1 MKKIFTLMMLAAST
15 AGAMA
20 TDYSDQLVVV
30 MNGEEIAN
38 KQSTISVE
46 QNEDKTYKLSINNFV
61 LTPGMNVGNIVVD
74 NVKGVDGNGATYL
87 ATNQTIQIT
96 PGDLEGVGEKDWMG
110 PGLGDVP
117 VEVKAEVRGD
127 KLTANIDI
135 SMQMGDSPLTINVNF
150 GSGYQ
155 IKNSGFEAFHKANLY
170 AADGETVTTSSDEP
184 NNWHSFMSCTGD
196 LASYVNSLPHTFISD
211 SIRPGSTGEK
221 SVLVTSSGVQLAPGF
236 VLPIAANGTLTTGQL
251 QAGNMDAANPLN
263 NAFLDLSRDT
273 VDGNGDPFYSILNAR
288 PDSVV
293 VWVKFKQGKVDEKNP
308 YATLSAVITDGTYYQ
323 DPEDKEYYNI
333 VAKAQDKKIATNG
346 YAWQRLSIPFDYETY
361 AANGVEA
368 KAILVT
374 ISTNATPSGGS
385 TTDSLYVDDFEL
397 IYNSTVTGINVKGK
411 AVEGFDAATSEY
423 VVGISGDNADITADD
438 IEVLT
443 DAKGAKV
450 FVDIA
455 DLDEA
460 GEGSWATITVLSADL
475 KNSSTYTVK
484 TFTEDYLTGVTNV
497 ATDSNEVEAIY
508 NLNGQRVYTPAKGQV
523 YITKYANGKTVKTVK
538 K

>member
-155 IKNSGFEAFHKANLY
+155 IKNSGFEEFHKANLY

-184 NNWHSFMSCTGD
+184 NNWHSFMSSTSNGMPFPV
-196 LASYVNSLPHTFISD
+196 LTWMAVNTPHTFISND
-211 SIRPGSTGEK
+211 VRPGSDGQ
-221 SVLVTSSGVQLAPGF
+221 SSLLLTSSSVIGE
-236 VLPIAANGTLTTGQL
+236 IIANGTVTTGRIN
-251 QAGNMDAANPLN
+251 AGSMDAADTKN
-263 NAFLDLSRDT
+263 NSYSDITMTD
-273 VDGNGDPFYSILNAR
+273 VDANGDPFYSKLNAR
-288 PDSVV
+288 PDSLI
-293 VWVKFKQGKVDEKNP
+293 VWVKFKQTDPSEEYP
-308 YATLSAVITDGTYYQ
+308 YATIKAVVTDGTYFQ
-323 DPEDKEYYNI
+323 DPEDKEY
-333 VAKAQDKKIATNG
+333 TNVLARAVNNTIESNG
-346 YAWQRLSIPFDYETY
+346 FVWQRLAIPFEYT
-361 AANGVEA
+361 ANASTLTPKV
-368 KAILVT
+368 IHVT
-374 ISTNATPSGGS
+374 ASTNATPGKGS
-385 TTDSLYVDDFEL
+385 IDSLFIDDML
-397 IYNSTVTGINVKGK
+397 LVYNCGVSEVKVKGVSVPNFSEGQYEYNVKV
-411 AVEGFDAATSEY
+411 AYTSL
-423 VVGISGDNADITADD
+423 TADD
-438 IEVLT
+438 VVVTATGAGTIVEKSIENT
-443 DAKGAKV
+443 ENGATVTIK
-450 FVDIA
+450 
-455 DLDEA
+455 
-460 GEGSWATITVLSADL
+460 ATSNDMLEI
-475 KNSSTYTVK
+475 KTYTESLTVME
-484 TFTEDYLTGVTNV
+484 TERLIIRKITRKDMGVLLTLMGKP
-497 ATDSNEVEAIY
+497 EVMYAWEH
-508 NLNGQRVYTPAKGQV
+508 GFDKKEVRQCRWE
-523 YITKYANGKTVKTVK
+523 IT
-538 K
+538 